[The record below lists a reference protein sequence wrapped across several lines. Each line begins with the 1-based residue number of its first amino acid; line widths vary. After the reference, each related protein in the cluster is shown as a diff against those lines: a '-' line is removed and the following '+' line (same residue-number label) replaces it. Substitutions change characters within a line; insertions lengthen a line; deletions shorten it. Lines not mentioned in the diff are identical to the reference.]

1 MTAATKFAL
10 LDRSIGWNIVSYA
23 CCSLIALKFSIN
35 FDIIQK
41 HKRAR
46 NQKTM
51 FHAPSLAKWCVPR
64 HFSDSEYLGI
74 KELTLTPDQ
83 YLQSLEG
90 VFKTMDTHR
99 FTCSVFLVGRLQ
111 ATIFLQ
117 ETSSV
122 MHISKFQRN
131 GDDRP
136 SMITQL
142 ELEHGTKLMTQSS
155 SCLCATN

>member
-23 CCSLIALKFSIN
+23 CCSLIALNFSIN

-51 FHAPSLAKWCVPR
+51 FHAPSLAKWFVPR

-90 VFKTMDTHR
+90 VFKTVDTHR

-111 ATIFLQ
+111 ATIFLILSHE
-117 ETSSV
+117 ET
-122 MHISKFQRN
+122 IF
-131 GDDRP
+131 
-136 SMITQL
+136 
-142 ELEHGTKLMTQSS
+142 SS
-155 SCLCATN
+155 SHPSQTWMLQHLMWMLAPASWSSQDV